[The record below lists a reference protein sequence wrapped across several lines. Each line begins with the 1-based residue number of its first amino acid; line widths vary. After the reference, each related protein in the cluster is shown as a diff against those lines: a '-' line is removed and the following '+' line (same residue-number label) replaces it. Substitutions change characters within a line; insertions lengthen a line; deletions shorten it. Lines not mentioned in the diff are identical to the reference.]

1 MDLSP
6 KTYTFDRVVR
16 IVIGLVIAAAILWLL
31 NRLSGVLLPF
41 FIGWLIA
48 YLLHPIVKF
57 FQYKC
62 RLKSKILSI
71 AITLLGL
78 TLVVAGVVLLLIPS
92 MIEEFSR
99 MGTLLVE
106 YVQQDKTSD
115 LSQSPYYLWF
125 INKLET
131 IDFAHLLT
139 WDNAE
144 KLLERIAPQ
153 FMSLLSGTW
162 HVVSG
167 IFIGFVTL
175 LYVIFILIDYDKIS
189 NGFIQI
195 IPAKYRHFV
204 EDLLL
209 DVETGMNNYFRGQ
222 ATVALIVGVLFAI
235 GFSIIGLP
243 LAITMGLF
251 IGVLNLVPYLQTVG
265 IVPVL
270 FLALLRAMETGQ
282 NPWWILLSVVIVLV
296 VVQVVQDLVLVPKI
310 MGKAMGLNPA
320 IILLSLSIWG
330 ALFGIV
336 GMIIALPATTL
347 ISSYY
352 KRFVLNKEE
361 IRE

>member
-1 MDLSP
+1 MDSSP

-16 IVIGLVIAAAILWLL
+16 IVIGLTIAAAILWLL

-48 YLLHPIVKF
+48 YLLHPIVNF

-71 AITLLGL
+71 AVTLLGL
-78 TLVVAGVVLLLIPS
+78 MLVGAGVILLLIPS
-92 MIEEFSR
+92 MVEEFSR

-106 YVQQDKTSD
+106 YVQQHKSSD
-115 LSQSPYYLWF
+115 FSQSPYYLWF
-125 INKLET
+125 IHQLES
-131 IDFAHLLT
+131 IDFEHLLT

-162 HVVSG
+162 QVVSG
-167 IFIGFVTL
+167 VFIGFITL

-195 IPAKYRHFV
+195 IPTKYRHFV

-209 DVETGMNNYFRGQ
+209 DVETGMNKYFRGQ

-235 GFSIIGLP
+235 GFSIVGLP

-270 FLALLRAMETGQ
+270 FLALLRAMESGQ
-282 NPWWILLSVVIVLV
+282 SFWWVLLWIAVVFI
-296 VVQVVQDLVLVPKI
+296 VVQVIQDLYLVPKI

-320 IILLSLSIWG
+320 VILLSLSIWG

-352 KRFVLNKEE
+352 KRFVLKKKKF
-361 IRE
+361 